1 MIKHDNI
8 IYARDISRIGGVEQF
23 CYELAKRYH
32 NYDTALVCKG
42 IDENQLKRFRKLV
55 PVYIHTNEEIE
66 CKTIIINYDNTI
78 LDYVKKDKC
87 YQVIHGDYTSSLY
100 TQYPKVDNRIDK
112 VLGITKYICETYP
125 VKEVKPELCYNP
137 LKVED
142 VPKPLVLVSA
152 TRLGKAKGGF
162 RLEAI
167 AQELDR
173 RKIPYVWYMFTDDI
187 GSIKGNNIVW
197 MQPTLNIRPWIAY
210 ADVVGQTS
218 DTEALCTTINESLS
232 YEVPVITTPLP
243 YLEELGIKDNENC
256 YVLDFDLKNI
266 GSVVDRIVNNRL
278 KGKFKW
284 EMPKDKYDEIF
295 IKGESKYMYKEE
307 MVKATSKYQLEGMID
322 GELKR
327 IPNAGDIWMTS
338 EDRALM
344 LVEKGYV
351 EICPKI
357 EEEPKEVEIPKETKK
372 SVKKAKK

>member
-8 IYARDISRIGGVEQF
+8 IYASDISRIGGVEQF

-32 NYDTALVCKG
+32 NYDTALVCRT
-42 IDENQLKRFRKLV
+42 IDEDQLKRFRKLV
-55 PVYIHTNEEIE
+55 PVYIHTNEQIE
-66 CKTIIINYDNTI
+66 CKRIIINYDNTI
-78 LDYVKKDKC
+78 LDYVKKEKC

-100 TQYPKVDNRIDK
+100 KSYPKIDERIDV
-112 VLGITKYICETYP
+112 VLGITKYICKTYP

-167 AQELDR
+167 AQELDK

-232 YEVPVITTPLP
+232 YGVPVITTPLP
-243 YLEELGIKDNENC
+243 YLEELGIKNNENC

-295 IKGESKYMYKEE
+295 VKGESKYMYKEE
-307 MVKATSKYQLEGMID
+307 MVKATSKYQLEGMFD
-322 GELKR
+322 SELKR

-351 EICPKI
+351 EICPQI